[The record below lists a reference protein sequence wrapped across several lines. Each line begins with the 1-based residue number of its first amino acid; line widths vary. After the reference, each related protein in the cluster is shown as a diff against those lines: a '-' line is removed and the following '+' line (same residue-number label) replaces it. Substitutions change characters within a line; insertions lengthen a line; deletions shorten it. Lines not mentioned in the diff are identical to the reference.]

1 MAHRSHLTLFL
12 FIISLI
18 AVLWP
23 AFADGQTVAL
33 QVAPSKRNLELENRL
48 KAALAGSA
56 GNWGVSVKHVERN
69 EVAGINSDQ
78 RFQMASVFK
87 IPVLVELFYQ
97 VSEGRISLDERIEW
111 ATPERYFGSGVLVSL
126 TPGLRPT
133 VGDLATLMIILSD
146 NAATDLLC
154 QKLGVKNVTARLRS
168 LGLSKSSVDM
178 GTRDLI
184 LQVLGLRGEAYQ
196 DLTTKTLDKVD
207 WKKIQDEVK
216 KNEQRFLQDCP
227 NCTTPWEM
235 TLLLEKILMGVTVDK
250 SASEK
255 MLRILSLQQFNQRIP
270 RLLPYDVRCAHKTG
284 TLTGPVWMVNDAG
297 IIFLPKQ
304 QGHLI
309 LSVFSRGS
317 QTELTVPENTLA
329 ITSAEG
335 RIAEIAKIAFDY
347 YTAPV
352 PAAN

>member
-1 MAHRSHLTLFL
+1 MRRQSRLIPILLTIYLSVIFWPDV
-12 FIISLI
+12 SLGRT
-18 AVLWP
+18 LP
-23 AFADGQTVAL
+23 L
-33 QVAPSKRNLELENRL
+33 ESAPPKRNLELEIRL

-56 GNWGVSVKHVERN
+56 GVWGVSVKHVERN
-69 EVAGINSDQ
+69 EVAAINVDQ
-78 RFQMASVFK
+78 KFQMASVFK

-97 VSEGRISLDERIEW
+97 VNEGKISLDERVEW
-111 ATPERYFGSGVLVSL
+111 TNPDRYFGSGVLVSM
-126 TPGLRPT
+126 TPGLQPT

-154 QKLGVKNVTARLRS
+154 QKLGVKNVTARMRS
-168 LGLSKSSVDM
+168 LGLSKSSVNM

-184 LQVLGLRGEAYQ
+184 LQVLGLRGAAYQ

-207 WKKIQDEVK
+207 WTKIQDEVK
-216 KNEQRFLQDCP
+216 KNEQRFLEDCP

-235 TLLLEKILMGVTVDK
+235 TLLLEKMLTGVTVDK

-255 MLRILSLQQFNQRIP
+255 MLHILSLQQFNQRIP

-284 TLTGPVWMVNDAG
+284 TLTGPVWVVNDAG
-297 IIFLPKQ
+297 IIYLPKQ

-309 LSVFSRGS
+309 LSVFSHGT
-317 QTELTVPENTLA
+317 QTELTVSENTLA
-329 ITSAEG
+329 ITGAEG

-347 YTAPV
+347 YTALA